1 MRMLAKFV
9 HQRHAGVHGGDDIH
23 HLGVAIL
30 FVVHQPGIIQ
40 RFGGVVHGADVAAIA
55 GFVTQRPDDDRRMV
69 FLRVH
74 VAHDA
79 LNVDV
84 FPGRVVGDGAEVADV
99 GETVGLHVG
108 FRHHEQSV
116 DVAHFIETRVVRIVS
131 GAYRVDVVLLHQ
143 QQIFFHAI
151 HADRAAF
158 QMVVIVAVHAVQ
170 HYVAVVDVEQAVT
183 HFDIAETD
191 ALRNDFQH
199 LAGGVL

>member
-1 MRMLAKFV
+1 M
-9 HQRHAGVHGGDDIH
+9 
-23 HLGVAIL
+23 
-30 FVVHQPGIIQ
+30 
-40 RFGGVVHGADVAAIA
+40 
-55 GFVTQRPDDDRRMV
+55 
-69 FLRVH
+69 
-74 VAHDA
+74 AHDA

-191 ALRNDFQH
+191 TLRNDFQH